1 MKNYLYNIG
10 YFIKEGR
17 TIVKLNLISNIF
29 SLITTGLI
37 FFILIMVISGW
48 WISNEIVNLIQREA
62 EISVYF
68 NEGANENAVI
78 NIMEDIK
85 KIKGIE
91 EVRRVDKGE
100 AYERMAEILG
110 EDSNVLRYF
119 DYNPFN
125 PFIEVR
131 INLEELDSVIE
142 EIQLIEGIEY
152 VRDNREVLNRIKS
165 ISEVLGTIGYLFI
178 AGVGIATLVII
189 SHIIRQGIYN
199 NRELIY
205 TLRLLGAP
213 EGFIALP
220 FLLVGLFLALG
231 GGLTAGVISIL
242 TLKYLFSHIAGPLP
256 FIPLPS
262 ITELTPNIF
271 LLIGTFSTVL
281 GIAGSLM
288 GLSNEK

>member
-29 SLITTGLI
+29 SLISTGLI

-68 NEGANENAVI
+68 NEGANENVVI

-152 VRDNREVLNRIKS
+152 VRDNREVLNRTKS